1 MSHVLKLKKRAV
13 SGPELCP
20 QPPPPPP
27 PPPPTTTT
35 TTTTKTTT
43 TTPPPPRAKF
53 ESGKKDP

>member
-20 QPPPPPP
+20 QPPPPPTTTTTKKTKKTR
-27 PPPPTTTT
+27 PTTTT
-35 TTTTKTTT
+35 T
-43 TTPPPPRAKF
+43 RAKF